1 MIPAQDSVFVAS
13 SIAAFK
19 QRSSGPRGGQGLFV
33 VGPLAGQLLGAAASV
48 QLVSPA
54 GAVVDST

>member
-1 MIPAQDSVFVAS
+1 MIPAQDAVFVAS

-48 QLVSPA
+48 QLVGPDGTVMA
-54 GAVVDST
+54 GT